1 MRTAS
6 ASVTT
11 PRATTT
17 TRATRSS
24 ARSSARCARAVTTRA
39 SSVDEKLTWD
49 EIENVINRDV
59 VRSVMT
65 SKVLCVKPDASVFE
79 AMKLLVDNRISAVP
93 VVGEGTEVLGMVSER
108 DLMARVGKRETTD
121 AVKDDG
127 MFPRVG
133 RCDEFNGNVEDMWK
147 QFHALQERM
156 YKTSGTTVSSAMH
169 EATTV
174 TPETPLVEATEI
186 MLAENVARV
195 PVVNE
200 KGTLVGILSRGDIM
214 RRTFRAFMLAQQSAD
229 SEAFARDVTALD
241 ASDPAIVT
249 EMNASPALIAFCD
262 AQPDDDECRVY
273 ED

>member
-49 EIENVINRDV
+49 EIQNVINRDV

-108 DLMARVGKRETTD
+108 DLMARVGKRAIE

-200 KGTLVGILSRGDIM
+200 KGALVGILSRGDIM

-229 SEAFARDVTALD
+229 SEAFARDVTKLD

-262 AQPDDDECRVY
+262 AQPDDEECRVY